1 MFGVPVFLEFYLKIA
16 LEKEETIGTVI
27 ETEMWKLGKTWKTA
41 GVIDLVLGFG
51 GWQRKLL
58 FCPLL

>member
-27 ETEMWKLGKTWKTA
+27 ETEM
-41 GVIDLVLGFG
+41 
-51 GWQRKLL
+51 
-58 FCPLL
+58 